1 MLLVAADLLLHSR
14 GHTGEF
20 CAAANVQVSRDTGST
35 LISVEQCA
43 RVYKNLEL

>member
-1 MLLVAADLLLHSR
+1 MLLVAAALLLHSR
-14 GHTGEF
+14 GHMGEF
-20 CAAANVQVSRDTGST
+20 CAAANVQVSRDGST